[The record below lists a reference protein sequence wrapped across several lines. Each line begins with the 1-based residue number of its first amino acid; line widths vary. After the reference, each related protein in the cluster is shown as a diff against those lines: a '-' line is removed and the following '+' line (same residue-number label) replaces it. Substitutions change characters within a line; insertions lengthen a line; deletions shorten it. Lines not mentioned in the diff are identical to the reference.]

1 MLTALCVFSPPFSP
15 SVVNTQVPVLTRLL
29 KTSTSAL
36 LTSCFS
42 HAAGRGRGMP
52 EPPGENTEN
61 WGLQIANPLKQC
73 ASNFSWMWD
82 FSSILLALRRLT
94 RVLGAQGLC
103 LWGTECHH
111 IQVAPCLAGG
121 PVFDEFSRPRVPS
134 LCRLLYQLNNACA
147 VMSHTHRRH
156 STHWDWKDGSSLNK
170 RSFLCNT
177 TATKAFGMNSNSG
190 KCI

>member
-1 MLTALCVFSPPFSP
+1 MPQDLNKCLTDLLFQSHCWTWEKNARASRRKHRELGASDRKP
-15 SVVNTQVPVLTRLL
+15 S
-29 KTSTSAL
+29 
-36 LTSCFS
+36 
-42 HAAGRGRGMP
+42 
-52 EPPGENTEN
+52 
-61 WGLQIANPLKQC
+61 WKQC

-82 FSSILLALRRLT
+82 FSSILLALRRLK
-94 RVLGAQGLC
+94 RVLGAQWLC
-103 LWGTECHH
+103 PWGPECYHV
-111 IQVAPCLAGG
+111 QAAPCLAGG
-121 PVFDEFSRPRVPS
+121 PVFDKFSRPHVPS